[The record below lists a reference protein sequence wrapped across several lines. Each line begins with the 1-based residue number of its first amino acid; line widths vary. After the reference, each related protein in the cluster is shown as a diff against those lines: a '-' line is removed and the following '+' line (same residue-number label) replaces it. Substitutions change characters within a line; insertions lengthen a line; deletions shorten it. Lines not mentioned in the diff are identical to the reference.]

1 MLFNAFTTMPDMA
14 QRLLPFLP
22 ARLLCRDR
30 YDNLAKIGRVHCP
43 TLVCNGLLDV
53 QIPAVMSDRLAATA
67 GGSVTRVRVATADH
81 NSIFDAEPEVVWPAV
96 RRLIETVAAGR

>member
-1 MLFNAFTTMPDMA
+1 MA

-30 YDNLAKIGRVHCP
+30 YDNRAKIGRIRCP

-53 QIPAVMSDRLAATA
+53 QIPADMSDRLAAAA
-67 GGSVTRVRVATADH
+67 GGPVTRVRVATADH
-81 NSIFDAEPEVVWPAV
+81 NSIFDAEPGTVWPAV
-96 RRLIETVAAGR
+96 RRLVDGVAAR